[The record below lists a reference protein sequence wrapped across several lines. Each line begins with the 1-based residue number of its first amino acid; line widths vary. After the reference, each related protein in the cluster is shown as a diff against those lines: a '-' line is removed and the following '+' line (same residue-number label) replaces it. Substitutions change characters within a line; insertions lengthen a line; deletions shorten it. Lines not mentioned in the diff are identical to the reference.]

1 MKHQPHIGRQVSHFH
16 EVNVDGI
23 EALFS
28 DDMKYRYRLSIPFND
43 ESARTKTITVILKN
57 PSSADA
63 MKADKTVQNVEKVI
77 YKTFGDVRKIEV
89 LNLFALR
96 GTHPKDVMQTY
107 IAGNDIVGKDNNA
120 AFKQALSQSDYIV
133 IAWGGASPIRSS
145 LYDARID
152 DVIKMMDRK
161 KFKSTI
167 FRKNEK
173 GSDRYPFHACYWPD
187 NNAFTV
193 CEILH

>member
-1 MKHQPHIGRQVSHFH
+1 
-16 EVNVDGI
+16 
-23 EALFS
+23 
-28 DDMKYRYRLSIPFND
+28 
-43 ESARTKTITVILKN
+43 
-57 PSSADA
+57 
-63 MKADKTVQNVEKVI
+63 
-77 YKTFGDVRKIEV
+77 
-89 LNLFALR
+89 
-96 GTHPKDVMQTY
+96 MQTY
-107 IAGNDIVGKDNNA
+107 NAGHDIVGKDNNA
-120 AFKQALSQSDYIV
+120 AFKQALAQSDYIV

-152 DVIKMMDRK
+152 DVIKMMDKK

-173 GSDRYPFHACYWPD
+173 GSDKYPFHACYWPD

>member
-1 MKHQPHIGRQVSHFH
+1 MKQQPRIGRQVSHFH
-16 EVNVDGI
+16 RVDVDKI

-28 DDMKYRYRLSIPFND
+28 DDFKYRYRLSVPFQD
-43 ESARTKTITVILKN
+43 ETARTKVLTVILKN

-77 YKTFGDVRKIEV
+77 YNTFRDVAKIEV

-107 IAGNDIVGKDNNA
+107 MAGIDIVGKDNDS
-120 AFKQALSQSDYIV
+120 AFKQALASSDYIV

-152 DVIKMMDRK
+152 DVMNMIDRQ
-161 KFKSTI
+161 KFINMI
-167 FRKNEK
+167 FRKKEK
-173 GSDRYPFHACYWPD
+173 GSTKYPFHACYWPD
-187 NNAFTV
+187 NDLFTV
-193 CEILH
+193 C